1 MTEISDEILNQNLK
15 TLIRDKDKIIKL
27 SDGEINTENL
37 DKAIKITQKID
48 ISSALEDNPGK
59 KSVKKV
65 SDFLLEVK
73 KFL

>member
-37 DKAIKITQKID
+37 DKAIKTLQVKIN
-48 ISSALEDNPGK
+48 ERQRG
-59 KSVKKV
+59 
-65 SDFLLEVK
+65 
-73 KFL
+73 